1 MKNFKIN
8 QSERNKPKKGIT
20 LIALVITIVVL
31 LLLAAIVIHFSL
43 GDNGIILK
51 TKEANTKNTYSEL
64 IDNSKAE
71 VTALALD
78 KTIDDSLN
86 FDIKEIYKRPFFV
99 NNYEI
104 VNDNI
109 VKKDTT
115 TPIISKTDYETILKP
130 VFEDTENGDNPV
142 VTPPST
148 TPITPPVTP
157 PRTRNRK
164 SYASTRKY
172 SYYSKC
178 FRKS

>member
-1 MKNFKIN
+1 MKNLKIN
-8 QSERNKPKKGIT
+8 HNEKNNPKKGIT
-20 LIALVITIVVL
+20 LIALVITIIVL
-31 LLLAAIVIHFSL
+31 LLLAAIAIHFSL
-43 GDNGIILK
+43 GDNGIITK
-51 TKEANTKNTYSEL
+51 TQEANNKNTYSEL

-86 FDIKEIYKRPFFV
+86 FDMKEIYKRPFFV

-109 VKKDTT
+109 VKKDTH
-115 TPIISKTDYETILKP
+115 TPIISKNDYETILKP

-157 PRTRNRK
+157 PRARKRN
-164 SYASTRKY
+164 SYTS
-172 SYYSKC
+172 S
-178 FRKS
+178 F

>member
-1 MKNFKIN
+1 MKNFKTNNIKK
-8 QSERNKPKKGIT
+8 NKPKKGIT
-20 LIALVITIVVL
+20 LIALVITIVIL
-31 LLLAAIVIHFSL
+31 LLLAAIVLHFSL

-115 TPIISKTDYETILKP
+115 TPIISKNDYETILKP
-130 VFEDTENGDNPV
+130 VFEDTENGGNPV

-157 PRTRNRK
+157 PRTRNRN
-164 SYASTRKY
+164 SYTS
-172 SYYSKC
+172 S
-178 FRKS
+178 F